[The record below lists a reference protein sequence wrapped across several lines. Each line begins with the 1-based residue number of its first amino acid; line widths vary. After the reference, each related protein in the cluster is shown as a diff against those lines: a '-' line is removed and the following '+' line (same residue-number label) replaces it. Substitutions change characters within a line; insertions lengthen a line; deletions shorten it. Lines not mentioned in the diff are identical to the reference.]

1 MMIYFIWAII
11 LFIFLTVLSFL
22 VFPAHICIFYDSSF
36 SIKIKILFISI
47 RIFPFPANFI
57 KNRNKKK
64 IDATKLNEKKIKK
77 AKNGKKMKEE
87 NSKKNSNCCEQS
99 HSKNQKTIIDG
110 TLNILNKIKFFKK
123 VLNLSFA
130 HSKKVLKRLHF
141 KINYLSIGISG
152 ENAAD
157 IAVKYGKYRIVLANL
172 LSYFDN
178 INHIK
183 KENINIYPNF
193 LECEDTLKMD
203 IDISS
208 RLIFILYEMMIFAKN
223 YVKIS
228 NEKNF
233 T

>member
-1 MMIYFIWAII
+1 MMIYFIWTIV
-11 LFIFLTVLSFL
+11 LFIFLTILSFL

-57 KNRNKKK
+57 KNVNKKK
-64 IDATKLNEKKIKK
+64 IDATKLNEKK
-77 AKNGKKMKEE
+77 MKEE
-87 NSKKNSNCCEQS
+87 NSEKNSNYCEQS
-99 HSKNQKTIIDG
+99 HNKNQKTIIDG

-157 IAVKYGKYRIVLANL
+157 IAVKYGKYRMILANL

-178 INHIK
+178 INYIK

-208 RLIFILYEMMIFAKN
+208 RLIFILYEMMLFAKN